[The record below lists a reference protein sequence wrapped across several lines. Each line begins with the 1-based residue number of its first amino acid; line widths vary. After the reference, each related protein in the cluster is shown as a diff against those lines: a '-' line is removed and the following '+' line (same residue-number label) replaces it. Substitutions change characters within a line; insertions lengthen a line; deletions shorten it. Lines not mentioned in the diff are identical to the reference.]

1 MRNFFRFLRPPARP
15 AAPRAP
21 VDGRVDGFHAGA
33 IEGWAVNNVDP
44 SQPVKVVI
52 HQNGSPIGEAA
63 ANAFRDD
70 LREAGI
76 GLGHGNYAFCFPVP
90 AEYRAV
96 RSYSLSALVNG
107 GIELRGSPVAVF
119 ETDEFPFRSAGAH
132 VRDFL
137 ALQYL
142 RGSGIEIGAL
152 DKPATVPQDTI
163 VKYVDSKPSERLRD
177 YYLTELSGHN
187 VVHVDLVTDAHTL
200 EGIADCSQD
209 FVIANQV
216 LEHLENTL
224 QALQSMLR
232 VVKKGGVVF
241 LSLPDKRFTFDVD
254 RPATRFPHVLEDYRS
269 GAQVSRESHYR
280 EWIELVEKIPAAQV
294 PERLNVLMNVLKYP
308 IHFHAWTAFELFEL
322 FEQARTVLPYAYEID
337 CFKANEAE
345 ALFVLRRTI

>member
-1 MRNFFRFLRPPARP
+1 MRNLLHLLRSPARP
-15 AAPRAP
+15 AVPRAP
-21 VDGRVDGFHAGA
+21 FDGRVDGFHAGA

-52 HQNGSPIGEAA
+52 QQNGSTIGEAA
-63 ANAFRDD
+63 ANAYRDD

-96 RSYSLSALVNG
+96 RSYSLSALVDC

-119 ETDEFPFRSAGAH
+119 ETDEFPFRTPGAH

-142 RGSGIEIGAL
+142 RGTGIEIGAL
-152 DKPATVPQDTI
+152 DKPTAVPQGTV
-163 VKYVDSKPSERLRD
+163 VKYVDTKPSEHLQD

-187 VVHVDLVTDAHTL
+187 VVRVDLVTDAHTL
-200 EGIADCSQD
+200 EGIADGSQD

-241 LSLPDKRFTFDVD
+241 LSLPDKRYTFDVD

-269 GAQVSRESHYR
+269 GAQISRESHYR
-280 EWIELVEKIPAAQV
+280 EWIELVEKRPAAEV

-322 FEQARTVLPYAYEID
+322 FEQARMVLPYAYEVD

-345 ALFVLRRTI
+345 ALFILKRG